1 VGNGHRR
8 CGLDVDVPEVDV
20 RVSRLIRVGLLAFL
34 RRVIEPRKGAGP
46 LRRRGCTEIP
56 RCR

>member
-1 VGNGHRR
+1 VGDGHRR

-34 RRVIEPRKGAGP
+34 RRVIEPRKGP
-46 LRRRGCTEIP
+46 LRRRGYGEIP